1 MADFAYWA
9 SACETVFCSSG
20 SFLQAYRANRRTAS
34 EDVVEADPVAARIR
48 ELMAKRTLW
57 AGSASDLLRTAA
69 TDPSSAGL
77 GWPKSPRALAGRLRR
92 AQAPLRVLGI
102 EISFGRE
109 GRAGTRVISLAR
121 PDQITR
127 PSAPSAP
134 YR

>member
-9 SACETVFCSSG
+9 TACETAFCSG
-20 SFLQAYRANRRTAS
+20 GGFLHAYRANRRTAI
-34 EDVVEADPVAARIR
+34 EDVVEADPVAVRIR
-48 ELMAKRTLW
+48 ELMAKRALW
-57 AGSASDLLRTAA
+57 AGSASDLLRMGA
-69 TDPSSAGL
+69 TELSSVGL

-109 GRAGTRVISLAR
+109 RRAGTRVISLAR

-134 YR
+134 